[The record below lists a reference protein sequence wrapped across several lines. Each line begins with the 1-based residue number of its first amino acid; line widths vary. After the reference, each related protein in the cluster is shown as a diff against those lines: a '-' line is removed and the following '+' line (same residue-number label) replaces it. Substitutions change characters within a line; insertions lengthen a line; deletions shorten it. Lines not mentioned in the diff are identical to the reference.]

1 MTDILFIVVGFAL
14 LTLGGEWLVKSCVVI
29 ARKLNLSTFLVS
41 AVVIGFGTSIP
52 DLLVSVEAAL
62 KGSPDIALGNV
73 VGSNIFHILFVFGV
87 AAAITPVSCQAPQIR
102 RDILIG
108 VVATA
113 LLAGLSVS
121 GEINRLTGVLLL
133 TALAAYVAGGIWLEK
148 RKNSQEAAMD
158 QELHKRREEV
168 LGDEKTSPANTA
180 FLVISGLGFLM
191 AGAWLLVTGAVSL
204 AHHFGV
210 SEAIIGLTLVAFG
223 TSFPELA
230 AALVAAY
237 RRRPDAVMGNLLG
250 SNIFNILGILGVT
263 ALIKPIPFIG
273 QIARQDV
280 WVMLA
285 TAALLVPVAL
295 PGKIISRLEGFVL
308 ATLYLGYVFWLYAGS
323 G

>member
-1 MTDILFIVVGFAL
+1 MMDILLIVAGFAL
-14 LTLGGEWLVKSCVVI
+14 LTLGGEWLVKACVVI
-29 ARKLNLSTFLVS
+29 AKKMQLSTFLVS

-62 KGSPDIALGNV
+62 EGSPDIAIGNV

-87 AAAITPVSCQAPQIR
+87 AAAITPISCRAPQIR
-102 RDILIG
+102 RDVLIS

-113 LLAGLSVS
+113 LLAGLSFS
-121 GEINRLTGVLLL
+121 GEINRLTGLLL
-133 TALAAYVAGGIWLEK
+133 LAALVAYVASGIWLEK
-148 RKNSQEAAMD
+148 RKNAREAAAD
-158 QELHKRREEV
+158 QELHKRTEEV
-168 LGDEKTSPANTA
+168 TGDEKISPANTV

-204 AHHFGV
+204 AHHFGI
-210 SEAIIGLTLVAFG
+210 SEAVIGLTLVALG

-230 AALVAAY
+230 AALVAAH

-250 SNIFNILGILGVT
+250 SNIFNILGILGIT
-263 ALIKPIPFIG
+263 ALTKPIPFTG

-285 TAALLVPVAL
+285 TAVLLVPVAL
-295 PGKIISRLEGFVL
+295 SGRIISRLEGFAL
-308 ATLYLGYVFWLYAGS
+308 SILYMGYVFWLYAG
-323 G
+323 